1 MEAGKGEEVN
11 VRPRS
16 EAELAEDSSVTRDFL
31 QSDYTDALIEMT
43 LAAKPETAIIPM
55 QDYLALGAEARIN
68 TPSTLG
74 QNWTFRFTEKDF
86 SKECAEKIRRM
97 TEESQRIRK

>member
-1 MEAGKGEEVN
+1 M
-11 VRPRS
+11 RPRS